1 MDDLQFVPASIP
13 LSVPPAV
20 PLSQALPGV
29 SGAAPGGQ
37 PVTGLA
43 SILSGSNAEAEL
55 VKGLLN
61 HQLVLTSRATAAAAW
76 LYSYGLGD
84 LVQYVLELR
93 KYHQRP
99 SGLAR
104 ALEAVALKS
113 FMGRLQ
119 VQLGNK

>member
-1 MDDLQFVPASIP
+1 MENIDFVPASIP
-13 LSVPPAV
+13 LNVPPAV
-20 PLSQALPGV
+20 PLSQALPG
-29 SGAAPGGQ
+29 GAPAG
-37 PVTGLA
+37 VTGLA

-55 VKGLLN
+55 VKGLLA
-61 HQLVLTSRATAAAAW
+61 HQLVLTSRATTAAAW

-99 SGLAR
+99 NGLAR